1 VHFNVALLP
10 CMYPDVIWHPAHG
23 LPAFRNVDAAD
34 FEQAHDAW
42 HRKLALI
49 SALAKAGVA
58 LRLGR
63 DTQQPLVVPGI
74 ALHSEPDIAICTIKS
89 CSK

>member
-1 VHFNVALLP
+1 
-10 CMYPDVIWHPAHG
+10 MYPDVIWHPAHG